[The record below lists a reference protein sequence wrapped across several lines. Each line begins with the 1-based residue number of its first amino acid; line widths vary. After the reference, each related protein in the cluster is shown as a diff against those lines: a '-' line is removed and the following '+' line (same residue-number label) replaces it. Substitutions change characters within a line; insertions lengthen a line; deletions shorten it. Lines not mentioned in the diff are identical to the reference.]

1 MCPETVQDLSGSPSV
16 PTCRPLL
23 LLLSRLPGAV
33 GSWDQRASPRRGQAL
48 LELPLRTRLAR
59 PAPAARLCRPYEVD
73 CKLKK
78 SLRPA
83 TCKPYGDT
91 HRATRPLGSRRDSA
105 SVALRIRPGRFGSG
119 EATQVNARGD
129 QVLWSPPLPP
139 ANTRARTSPVPGS
152 RPLLREPRGCRDSRP
167 E

>member
-1 MCPETVQDLSGSPSV
+1 MGSARISAAWTGFARTSSTHRV
-16 PTCRPLL
+16 STTRT
-23 LLLSRLPGAV
+23 SRTPV
-33 GSWDQRASPRRGQAL
+33 S
-48 LELPLRTRLAR
+48 
-59 PAPAARLCRPYEVD
+59 PYEVD

-91 HRATRPLGSRRDSA
+91 HRATRPLSSGCDSA
-105 SVALRIRPGRFGSG
+105 SVALWNRPGRFGSG

-129 QVLWSPPLPP
+129 QVLWPPPLPP

-152 RPLLREPRGCRDSRP
+152 SLLLREPRGCRDSRP